1 MFFATCCFVFLCPIK
16 KHRCQCF
23 GIKWWIWKIVN
34 FRLAGPSWPSR
45 MFFLYKSTHGNF
57 EVNHPWNH
65 VRLNVPLIIDCT
77 SWNIFQKPFH
87 TRMSWLAPQSAPA
100 WKPARIKLE
109 RLSHANV
116 FVEEIFC
123 KFSTTEPNL
132 VSETSILIWK
142 GGISFH
148 LRFYEGQWFRNRY
161 ENILENRR
169 YNMSIRWVSS
179 DGWFRCFSMHVPC
192 MRSTCNL
199 WYLFGV
205 CSPLTVYGPTED
217 LLCWYCPFRLRI
229 MGYMFMTHQHHEIF
243 LGLYVAHIVS
253 SSSQCVLG

>member
-65 VRLNVPLIIDCT
+65 VRLNIPLIIDCT

-87 TRMSWLAPQSAPA
+87 IRMGRLAPQSAPA

-116 FVEEIFC
+116 LWRKYFANSVPPNQILFPKRVFSFEKVAFLFIFGFM
-123 KFSTTEPNL
+123 KDNGFTTGM
-132 VSETSILIWK
+132 K
-142 GGISFH
+142 
-148 LRFYEGQWFRNRY
+148 
-161 ENILENRR
+161 
-169 YNMSIRWVSS
+169 
-179 DGWFRCFSMHVPC
+179 
-192 MRSTCNL
+192 
-199 WYLFGV
+199 
-205 CSPLTVYGPTED
+205 
-217 LLCWYCPFRLRI
+217 
-229 MGYMFMTHQHHEIF
+229 IF
-243 LGLYVAHIVS
+243 
-253 SSSQCVLG
+253 

>member
-65 VRLNVPLIIDCT
+65 VRLNIPLIIDCT

-87 TRMSWLAPQSAPA
+87 TRMGRLAPQSAPA
-100 WKPARIKLE
+100 WKPARIKRE

-161 ENILENRR
+161 DNILENRR

-199 WYLFGV
+199 WYLFWGLQSF
-205 CSPLTVYGPTED
+205 CSIWSHWRSPLLILPFSFENNGGTCLWHISTTKFSLVYST
-217 LLCWYCPFRLRI
+217 YI
-229 MGYMFMTHQHHEIF
+229 
-243 LGLYVAHIVS
+243 
-253 SSSQCVLG
+253 